1 MALRAQASTAALAR
15 SVVAPEAESGA
26 DERRWAQ
33 RKPRSLPAYILSQR
47 LSASVPAIVRDL
59 SSTGAKVE
67 IILGRDTVV
76 SSADSLPDKIT
87 LFMVSDEMEVDGTI
101 AWRAGNFVGIRFSS
115 ASRPRPRP
123 KAIRRKAK

>member
-1 MALRAQASTAALAR
+1 MALRAQASTAITDADT
-15 SVVAPEAESGA
+15 GA

-47 LSASVPAIVRDL
+47 LSSSVPAIVRDL
-59 SSTGAKVE
+59 SSTGAKIE
-67 IILGRDTVV
+67 IVLGRDTVV
-76 SSADSLPDKIT
+76 SSADSLPDKVT
-87 LFMVSDEMEVDGTI
+87 LFLVSDEMEVDGTV
-101 AWRAGNFVGIRFSS
+101 AWRAGNFVGIRFTS